1 MAFLPSS
8 VVLAVGLFAQVP
20 ASPPMLRELP
30 LIGERFE
37 NARDVEGARGIL
49 ANARVESHVKL
60 PGGRDQVRFLIDEST
75 MQPVTESTP
84 DAPRKA
90 NPLET
95 WLVDRVTKA
104 APRLE
109 FVRVQHSEQS
119 QLTATGS
126 TRTAKTWLEFAGP
139 EDDVKRSCELLTAL
153 AAANR
158 EHVVIDGLFATKAWS
173 DDESAE
179 GGVRLRFL
187 SADEAKA
194 VRADL
199 MSGKAMDVLTQPSVV
214 TGGGQRA
221 MVSIVSQTSYVA
233 DFEVQVVEDSLLVD
247 PIVKVVQEGLMLDL
261 CPIID
266 ADSKTIH
273 LQPRIEIDVL
283 QRPIREFKTTV
294 AGMSDVTIQIPF
306 VEKVRWEPAS
316 IELAP
321 PHVAVLVSGLRS
333 GHYDEDGDR
342 TETAMTVMLMLT
354 RSGGPGSAPDD
365 VDAVVGWY
373 DREQRLAAATLARGS
388 VDDLVMDE
396 PVEIR
401 SDAGVVQGTLIGW
414 LNETVF
420 IRAEHDAVEVGNT
433 IRFVNRR
440 QGAK

>member
-8 VVLAVGLFAQVP
+8 VVLAVGFFVQDP
-20 ASPPMLRELP
+20 APPPMLRSVP

-37 NARDVEGARGIL
+37 NARDADGARGIL
-49 ANARVESHVKL
+49 ANARIESHVKL
-60 PGGRDQVRFLIDEST
+60 PGGRDQVRYLIDEST
-75 MQPVTESTP
+75 LQPVTESTP

-109 FVRVQHSEQS
+109 FVRVQHAEQS

-126 TRTAKTWLEFAGP
+126 TRMAKTWLEFAGP
-139 EDDVKRSCELLTAL
+139 EDDVKRSCELLAAL

-158 EHVVIDGLFATKAWS
+158 EHVTIDGLFATTPLP
-173 DDESAE
+173 DGEPAE

-187 SADEAKA
+187 SSDEAKA
-194 VRADL
+194 VRAEV
-199 MSGKAMDVLTQPSVV
+199 MSGEKTNVLTQPSVI
-214 TGGGQRA
+214 TTGGQRV
-221 MVSIVSQTSYVA
+221 MVSVLNQTAYVA
-233 DFEVQVVEDSLLVD
+233 DFEIQVVEDSVLVD

-266 ADSKTIH
+266 ADGKTLH
-273 LQPRIEIDVL
+273 LQPRIEIDTL

-306 VEKVRWEPAS
+306 VEKVRWEPTS

-321 PHVAVLVSGLRS
+321 PHVAVLVTGLRCAQ
-333 GHYDEDGDR
+333 YDDEGDR
-342 TETAMTVMLMLT
+342 TETAMSVLLTVT
-354 RSGGPGSAPDD
+354 RSGSSDRAANEI
-365 VDAVVGWY
+365 DAIVGWY